1 MGGRQD
7 MSNKKDLDS
16 LLDEALDNIRDDRKM
31 AREFL
36 NEVANQ
42 IAKDPDHN
50 KYLSPVAA
58 KHIETLQRS
67 NEQLVKIISITQKNQ
82 PKNVSLSDDEKDEL
96 FDLLQEQGTA

>member
-1 MGGRQD
+1 
-7 MSNKKDLDS
+7 MSNKKDLES
-16 LLDEALDNIRDDRKM
+16 LIDEALGNIRDDRKM

-42 IAKDPDHN
+42 ISKEPEQN

-67 NEQLVKIISITQKNQ
+67 NEQLVKIISLRQKDQSNTLE
-82 PKNVSLSDDEKDEL
+82 LSDKDKEEL
-96 FDLLQEQGTA
+96 FDLIQTKE